1 MSHTYALRCNVC
13 GEVDDPMCPECGTPS
28 STTHGI
34 TDQHPWTSDPAVDG
48 YVHEWHP
55 ECITTATEGDTDE

>member
-1 MSHTYALRCNVC
+1 MSHTYAARCTVC
-13 GEVDDPMCPECGTPS
+13 GEVDDWTCPECGTPS

-34 TDQHPWTSDPAVDG
+34 TDQRPWTSPAASGG

-55 ECITTATEGDTDE
+55 ECLTTTEGDDRE